1 MLAPHRAITPRGKK
15 EELLLSLL
23 DALWA
28 EYRERVPYARVYEQV
43 VERAGGTFLND
54 HIAFRTVA
62 WQRPAS
68 GIFSVSRLFEALGYC
83 AAGCYEFPDK
93 RLSSL
98 HFRHENPSFPKLFVS
113 QLRAWEL
120 SLGTRRALGR
130 SLEAARAPLALD
142 RLAAPKNAAALAREL
157 SRPWPAPQRKDL
169 LAVEK
174 ESQFGAWV
182 LVHGHAVNHFTASVD
197 AHGCEALSDIE
208 KTVAALRAA
217 GVPMKAEIEGERGAK
232 LRQSATEAASIE
244 VEVLDGRK
252 KVRVPWTY
260 AYFELAERRGGFDG
274 FLGPQAAQLF
284 EMTRRGPK
292 S

>member
-1 MLAPHRAITPRGKK
+1 MLAPHRAITPRGEK
-15 EELLLSLL
+15 EELLLALL

-28 EYRERVPYARVYEQV
+28 EYRERVPYARTYEQV

-68 GIFSVSRLFEALGYC
+68 GIFSVSRVFEALGYR
-83 AAGCYEFPDK
+83 AAGCYDFPDK

-98 HFRHENPSFPKLFVS
+98 HFRHENPAFPKLFVS
-113 QLRAWEL
+113 ELRAWEL
-120 SLGTRRALGR
+120 SPYVRRALGR
-130 SLEAARAPLALD
+130 SLDAARPPLALNALAEPSVKA
-142 RLAAPKNAAALAREL
+142 LAAEL
-157 SRPWPAPQRKDL
+157 SRPWPAPQKKDV

-232 LRQSATEAASIE
+232 LRQSATEAASID

-252 KVRVPWTY
+252 KARIPWTY
-260 AYFELAERRGGFDG
+260 AYFELAERHGGFDG
-274 FLGPQAAQLF
+274 FLGSQAAQLF